1 MKGGFDKRLTHA
13 WALAT
18 GRSPPLPAVEP
29 KVEAAN
35 MRLPEV
41 HNCAHFRA
49 RQTMVAHGIIP
60 AQRILPLLETVN
72 LKNGPGM
79 TQRSRRLALPAR
91 QMSGP
96 SFTCRHAPDRA
107 GQNSR

>member
-1 MKGGFDKRLTHA
+1 MTKNIDHYARVSSC
-13 WALAT
+13 LAAPQS
-18 GRSPPLPAVEP
+18 GRSPPLPTVEP
-29 KVEAAN
+29 KVEAAY

-72 LKNGPGM
+72 L
-79 TQRSRRLALPAR
+79 
-91 QMSGP
+91 
-96 SFTCRHAPDRA
+96 
-107 GQNSR
+107 